1 MFDWILN
8 RPVQTDTLVTMWK
21 ENISSLQSTR
31 CNEVWNWIKD
41 EVNKVGLKKNLLQ
54 CKNKIRNSKE
64 AYKEPRKK
72 TDRRLTWIS
81 DVFLI
86 CSDKE
91 MSGKSRSSNQS
102 ELIIEKLKPT
112 TTMNRLR
119 LVKKGKIEKLE
130 KKMRTMGKFSSYFIS
145 KFSWTNLSP

>member
-8 RPVQTDTLVTMWK
+8 TPVQTDTLVTMWK

-102 ELIIEKLKPT
+102 ELIIEKLKPI